1 MGKSSL
7 QHLYGLTILLVLFT
21 SGSVLHRHLPLRYTA
36 SFAHTWCDP
45 ARGTRWHHFLPLSK
59 YIPPFRSTGKK
70 TKQTHAVGSCFH
82 NQRRKNRHALIDL
95 FRCGW
100 MLVLRF
106 SSPMQLV
113 LGFLPLLEVTTL
125 IKMTVTGRHSL
136 LKTVATV
143 LPVHRFYIFIF
154 WFLFAFQGLF
164 LLVFIEQCHQ
174 HCGGLCHFFRT
185 GFHDLWTRSG
195 YFWSSWIRQVLTQND
210 CLMKNCWVSCR
221 L

>member
-21 SGSVLHRHLPLRYTA
+21 LGSVLHRHLPLCYTA

-45 ARGTRWHHFLPLSK
+45 ARGARWHHFLPLSK

-70 TKQTHAVGSCFH
+70 KQTHAVGSCFY
-82 NQRRKNRHALIDL
+82 NQRCKNRHALIDL
-95 FRCGW
+95 FRFGW

-125 IKMTVTGRHSL
+125 IKTTVTGRHSL
-136 LKTVATV
+136 LQTVATV
-143 LPVHRFYIFIF
+143 LLLHIH
-154 WFLFAFQGLF
+154 FLIPFCLSGTVSTCVYWTVPPALWRASPFF
-164 LLVFIEQCHQ
+164 L
-174 HCGGLCHFFRT
+174 
-185 GFHDLWTRSG
+185 
-195 YFWSSWIRQVLTQND
+195 Y
-210 CLMKNCWVSCR
+210 WVSWPMNKEWIF
-221 L
+221 LK